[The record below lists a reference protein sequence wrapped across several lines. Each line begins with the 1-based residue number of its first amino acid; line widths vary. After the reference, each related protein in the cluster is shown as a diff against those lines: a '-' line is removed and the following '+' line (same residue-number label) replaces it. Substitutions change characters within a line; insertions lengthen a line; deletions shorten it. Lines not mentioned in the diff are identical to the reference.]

1 MWASSL
7 FQVGYC
13 NSSVAHIL
21 TPSLVLGNIPWM
33 RDVLALAPQPDP
45 ILTFQKFAAKKV
57 EETKQKNGGAAKQDI
72 LGTVV
77 SVATISISRRF

>member
-1 MWASSL
+1 
-7 FQVGYC
+7 
-13 NSSVAHIL
+13 
-21 TPSLVLGNIPWM
+21 M

-72 LGTVV
+72 LGIVV
-77 SVATISISRRF
+77 NFSALSFSERS